1 MVREEIDICVEKR
14 LPECSDWTPVNIHEA
29 LMDIVAQVSGR
40 VFVGPE
46 LCKDPEYLD
55 CATKF
60 TLDLVKSVTAIKKLR
75 PWTRFFL
82 APRLPEVRSLRQ
94 REDKAARILRP
105 LVQERL
111 DAAKNNPDWERP
123 DDMTQWMLD
132 RSAGEN
138 ISIDELAM
146 GQLMLIFAA
155 IHTTSLTAT
164 NILYTLASTPEY
176 IGPLREEILSVIAE
190 HDGNITA
197 KALQQME
204 KLDSYMKEV
213 NRVYVPVIS
222 KSSRC
227 LSCTCTDN
235 VSLIQSSRA

>member
-1 MVREEIDICVEKR
+1 MVREEVDTCVEKY
-14 LPECSDWTPVNIHEA
+14 LPECGDWTSVNIYEA
-29 LMDIVAQVSGR
+29 LIDIVAQVSGR

-60 TLDLVKSVTAIKKLR
+60 TIDLVQSITAIKNLR
-75 PWTRFFL
+75 PWTRFFM

-94 REDKAARILRP
+94 REKKAAELLRP
-105 LVQERL
+105 LVQERRN
-111 DAAKNNPDWERP
+111 AAKNNPNWERP

-132 RSAGEN
+132 RNVDDN
-138 ISIDELAM
+138 ISIEQFTR

-155 IHTTSLTAT
+155 IHTTSMTAT
-164 NILYTLASTPEY
+164 NILYSLASTPEY
-176 IGPLREEILSVIAE
+176 IGPLREEICSVVAE
-190 HDGNITA
+190 HNGNITA

-213 NRVYVPVIS
+213 NRLYPPGLS
-222 KSSRC
+222 RSSY
-227 LSCTCTDN
+227 
-235 VSLIQSSRA
+235 